1 MRYFSF
7 SEFERSET
15 ASRLKI
21 DNRMPELAEAHIVEL
36 VDILLDPLREAWGGP
51 LTVTS
56 GYRCTELNRAVGG
69 SETSA
74 HLAGWAADAYGVLRA
89 GDEILVDRDIV
100 LTAEWTPLTG
110 FAVTYTSDGE
120 TFAVEW
126 LTATG
131 LPFDQLIDE
140 RSGGSRWLHLGIRN
154 LKGAQRRQVK
164 VYDNGKY
171 INL

>member
-1 MRYFSF
+1 MKHFTF
-7 SEFERSET
+7 HEFERSET

-21 DNRMPELAEAHIVEL
+21 DNRMPERAEAHVVEL

-56 GYRCTELNRAVGG
+56 GYRCPELNRAVGG

-74 HLAGWAADAYGVLRA
+74 HTAGWAADLVPDSDDPRGVQ
-89 GDEILVDRDIV
+89 GLVD
-100 LTAEWTPLTG
+100 
-110 FAVTYTSDGE
+110 
-120 TFAVEW
+120 FAVEW

-140 RSGGSRWLHLGIRN
+140 RSDGRRWLHIGVRN
-154 LKGAQRRQVK
+154 LKGEQRREMRD
-164 VYDNGKY
+164 YDNGKY
-171 INL
+171 TEI

>member
-1 MRYFSF
+1 MKHFTF
-7 SEFERSET
+7 SEFERSDT

-21 DNRMPELAEAHIVEL
+21 DNRLPELAEAHIVEL

-51 LTVTS
+51 LTVSS
-56 GYRCTELNRAVGG
+56 GYRCPELNRAVGG

-74 HLAGWAADAYGVLRA
+74 HLAGWAADLVPASEDPRGVQ
-89 GDEILVDRDIV
+89 GLVD
-100 LTAEWTPLTG
+100 
-110 FAVTYTSDGE
+110 
-120 TFAVEW
+120 FAVEW

-154 LKGAQRRQVK
+154 LKGEQRRQVK

>member
-1 MRYFSF
+1 MKHFTF
-7 SEFERSET
+7 SEFERSDT

-21 DNRMPELAEAHIVEL
+21 DNRLPELAEAHIVEL

-51 LTVTS
+51 LTVSS
-56 GYRCTELNRAVGG
+56 GYRCPELNRAVGG

-74 HLAGWAADAYGVLRA
+74 HTAGWAADLVPASEDPRGVQ
-89 GDEILVDRDIV
+89 GLVS
-100 LTAEWTPLTG
+100 
-110 FAVTYTSDGE
+110 FAI
-120 TFAVEW
+120 EW

-140 RSGGSRWLHLGIRN
+140 RLDGSRWLHVGIRN
-154 LKGAQRRQVK
+154 LKGAQRRQMK

>member
-7 SEFERSET
+7 SEFERSDT
-15 ASRLKI
+15 AARLKI
-21 DNRMPELAEAHIVEL
+21 DNRMPELAEAHVVEL

-56 GYRCTELNRAVGG
+56 GYRCPELNRAVGG

-74 HLAGWAADAYGVLRA
+74 HLAGWAADLVPASEDPRGVQ
-89 GDEILVDRDIV
+89 GLVD
-100 LTAEWTPLTG
+100 
-110 FAVTYTSDGE
+110 
-120 TFAVEW
+120 FAVEW

-154 LKGAQRRQVK
+154 LKGEQRRQVK

>member
-1 MRYFSF
+1 MKHFTF
-7 SEFERSET
+7 NEFEDSDKARE
-15 ASRLKI
+15 LGI
-21 DNRMPELAEAHIVEL
+21 DNRLPELAEAHIVEL

-51 LTVTS
+51 LTVSS
-56 GYRCTELNRAVGG
+56 GYRCPELNRAVGG

-74 HLAGWAADAYGVLRA
+74 HLAGWAADLVPASEDPRGVQ
-89 GDEILVDRDIV
+89 GLVD
-100 LTAEWTPLTG
+100 
-110 FAVTYTSDGE
+110 
-120 TFAVEW
+120 FAVEL

-154 LKGAQRRQVK
+154 LKGEQRRQVK

>member
-1 MRYFSF
+1 MKHFTF

-15 ASRLKI
+15 AARLKI
-21 DNRMPELAEAHIVEL
+21 DNRMPELAEAHVVEL

-51 LTVTS
+51 LVVTS
-56 GYRCTELNRAVGG
+56 GYRCPELNRAVGG

-74 HLAGWAADAYGVLRA
+74 HTAGWAADLVPASEDPRGVQ
-89 GDEILVDRDIV
+89 GLVK
-100 LTAEWTPLTG
+100 
-110 FAVTYTSDGE
+110 FAIG
-120 TFAVEW
+120 W
-126 LTATG
+126 LTTTG

-140 RSGGSRWLHLGIRN
+140 RSGGTRWLHLGIRN
-154 LKGAQRRQVK
+154 LKGEQRRQVK